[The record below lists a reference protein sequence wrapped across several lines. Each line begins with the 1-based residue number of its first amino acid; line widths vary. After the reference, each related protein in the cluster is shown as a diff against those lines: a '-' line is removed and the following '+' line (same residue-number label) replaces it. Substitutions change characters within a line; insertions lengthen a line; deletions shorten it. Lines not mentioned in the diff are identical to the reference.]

1 MSGSFA
7 TGEGYRAA
15 VTARRRLVES
25 IARGEVKPA
34 RETFGEFWTRY
45 LEERQ
50 PYLTAGTLIDYETH
64 GRKRL
69 LPAFGSRPLVR
80 IDEGVVRRWMRAIT
94 AEADAAGISRKTV
107 NNART
112 CLTVALNEA
121 VRQGLVPRNPCLGVP
136 ALPAERQELEYL
148 RMHENGAELHS

>member
-1 MSGSFA
+1 
-7 TGEGYRAA
+7 
-15 VTARRRLVES
+15 
-25 IARGEVKPA
+25 
-34 RETFGEFWTRY
+34 
-45 LEERQ
+45 
-50 PYLTAGTLIDYETH
+50 
-64 GRKRL
+64 
-69 LPAFGSRPLVR
+69 
-80 IDEGVVRRWMRAIT
+80 MRAIT

-112 CLTVALNEA
+112 CLTTALNEA